1 LIRNLEEEREERE
14 REIAELRQK
23 NLRIT
28 LLYNKVGS
36 HGNFEDNISNLY
48 FE

>member
-1 LIRNLEEEREERE
+1 LIRNLEDEREERE

-23 NLRIT
+23 NLRMT

-36 HGNFEDNISNLY
+36 HGSVIKQTVVNFV
-48 FE
+48 